1 MPSFEEQ
8 FYLENPTRWQALKR
22 DVALLWWLAA
32 YALFWLIR
40 GAWVRK
46 AYRQAQQDGG
56 QVVLEDILNNRR

>member
-22 DVALLWWLAA
+22 DVTLLGWLTR

-40 GAWVRK
+40 GAFVRR
-46 AYRQAQQDGG
+46 AYRQARQNGE
-56 QVVLEDILNNRR
+56 QVVLEEILED

>member
-1 MPSFEEQ
+1 MASFEEQ

-40 GAWVRK
+40 GARVRK
-46 AYRQAQQDGG
+46 AYRQAQQEGG
-56 QVVLEDILNNRR
+56 QVVLEDILKKRR